1 MRLFRKKGT
10 AREFDTFRWIPALKR
25 SICTGE
31 MTFGYIAKD
40 DGSFHGLQLV
50 PEGRLDDVLR
60 EYGIRREELEEIW

>member
-1 MRLFRKKGT
+1 MRLFKKK
-10 AREFDTFRWIPALKR
+10 AKVRDFDHVRWIPALKR

-31 MTFGYIAKD
+31 MTFGYIGKD
-40 DGSFHGLQLV
+40 GGSFHGLQLV

>member
-1 MRLFRKKGT
+1 MRLFKKKDKV
-10 AREFDTFRWIPALKR
+10 RDFDHVRWIPALKR

-31 MTFGYIAKD
+31 MTFGYIGKD

-50 PEGRLDDVLR
+50 PEGMLDDVLK